1 MIPSNVNLKLNGN
14 IGLYQFG
21 VINTNGQLLDLLII
35 EQIHCVYPIQK
46 HVCIVGTRIRRRLT
60 KQKMSLCA
68 LKLQKTLNL

>member
-35 EQIHCVYPIQK
+35 QQIHCVYPIQNMF
-46 HVCIVGTRIRRRLT
+46 VLLILE
-60 KQKMSLCA
+60 
-68 LKLQKTLNL
+68 